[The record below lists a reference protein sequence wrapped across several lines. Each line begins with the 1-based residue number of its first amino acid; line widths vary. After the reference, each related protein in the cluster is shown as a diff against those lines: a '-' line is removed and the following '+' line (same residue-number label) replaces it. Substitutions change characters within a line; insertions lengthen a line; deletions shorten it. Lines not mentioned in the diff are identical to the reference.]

1 MALILTDEQKV
12 SLAIDPRTAAGNPAK
27 LDGAPVWSVSDANVL
42 ALTVAEDGLSAVV
55 TATGALGASQVSVT
69 ADADLGE
76 GVRPIAAVLDV
87 TVVAAE
93 AATLAIT
100 AGAPELK

>member
-12 SLAIDPRTAAGNPAK
+12 SLSIDPRTAAGNPAEVQS
-27 LDGAPVWSVSDANVL
+27 PVWSVSDGNVL
-42 ALTVAEDGLSAVV
+42 SIVASEDGKSAVV
-55 TATGALGASQVSVT
+55 TTTGQLGASQVSVSV
-69 ADADLGE
+69 DADLGE
-76 GVRPIAAVLDV
+76 GVRTIAAVLDV

-93 AATLAIT
+93 AATLGIS